1 MNLKR
6 ISDSKESKKKVKD
19 SQSLAEQVTD
29 ELTGMAEA
37 GTVGPDD
44 IEGLGVE
51 FGIDSEDW
59 PDVVVSA
66 EDTSETFNGEDD
78 DFYDKVLDFVKRNLK
93 VGDTKK
99 VKDSDGYPETL
110 QELQNWGPSARDI
123 LEEFDQ
129 WADRDLLIDVTD
141 SLIREFDLDAVEG
154 TVCELIDN
162 NMEGSEQKVLESL
175 DQILS
180 VDQLNEFISDYDRMY
195 DFSDIK

>member
-6 ISDSKESKKKVKD
+6 IADSKQSKRVKD
-19 SQSLAEQVTD
+19 SE
-29 ELTGMAEA
+29 
-37 GTVGPDD
+37 
-44 IEGLGVE
+44 
-51 FGIDSEDW
+51 
-59 PDVVVSA
+59 
-66 EDTSETFNGEDD
+66 
-78 DFYDKVLDFVKRNLK
+78 
-93 VGDTKK
+93 
-99 VKDSDGYPETL
+99 GYPETL

-141 SLIREFDLDAVEG
+141 SLIREFDIDGVEG

-180 VDQLNEFISDYDRMY
+180 ADQLNEFIADYDRFY
-195 DFSDIK
+195 DFSEIK

>member
-6 ISDSKESKKKVKD
+6 ISDSKQSKKKVKD
-19 SQSLAEQVTD
+19 SKSLAEQVTD
-29 ELTGMAEA
+29 RLTDIAES

-44 IEGLGVE
+44 IEGLVVE
-51 FGIDSEDW
+51 FGINSEDW
-59 PDVVVSA
+59 PDVTVST
-66 EDTSETFNGEDD
+66 EDASETFNGEDED
-78 DFYDKVLDFVKRNLK
+78 IYNKILDFVERNLK

-99 VKDSDGYPETL
+99 VKDSEGYPETL
-110 QELQNWGPSARDI
+110 QELQNWGPTARDI

-129 WADRDLLIDVTD
+129 WANRDLLIDVTD

-180 VDQLNEFISDYDRMY
+180 SDQLNEFISDYDRLY
-195 DFSDIK
+195 DFSEIK